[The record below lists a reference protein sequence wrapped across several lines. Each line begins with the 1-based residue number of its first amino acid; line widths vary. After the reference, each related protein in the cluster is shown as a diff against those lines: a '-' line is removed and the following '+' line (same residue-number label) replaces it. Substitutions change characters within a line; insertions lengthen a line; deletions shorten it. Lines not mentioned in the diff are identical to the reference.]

1 MEEQIKMNQEWF
13 EQVCQSALGHRTSQ
27 EQTYD
32 IARVVL
38 SRGIP
43 GDFVEC
49 GVFAGSSCAIM
60 AMAILDHYRDSGAPD
75 WWRDSRGPRVH
86 LFDSFDGIPT
96 PGPHDD
102 PAQVREGEARC
113 SLANVKNN
121 MRKWGIPD
129 ELLVYH
135 QGDFRDTVPVQAGRI
150 SFGKGSI
157 GTVAAL
163 GSCEHRNPFSGRT
176 EDHKSFH
183 CPVCQFT
190 CDVPPPPIESVAL
203 LRLDGDL
210 YESTKVCMQ
219 YLYPLVSKG
228 GYVICDDYD
237 LHGCRY
243 AVHETVMPAPIVWR
257 KWT

>member
-1 MEEQIKMNQEWF
+1 MNAEWF
-13 EQVCQSALGHRTSQ
+13 ENVCQSALGHRTSQ
-27 EQTYD
+27 EETYD
-32 IARVVL
+32 LARVVL
-38 SRGIP
+38 ARGIP

-49 GVFAGSSCAIM
+49 GVFAGASVALMVRAIM
-60 AMAILDHYRDSGAPD
+60 DDTIE
-75 WWRDSRGPRVH
+75 RGPNPPWLDERRVH

-113 SLANVKNN
+113 SLANVKSN
-121 MRKWGIPD
+121 MRKWGIPE

-135 QGDFRDTVPVQAGRI
+135 MGLFSQTVPFAAGQWAGEKRQI
-150 SFGKGSI
+150 AF
-157 GTVAAL
+157 
-163 GSCEHRNPFSGRT
+163 
-176 EDHKSFH
+176 
-183 CPVCQFT
+183 
-190 CDVPPPPIESVAL
+190 

-210 YESTKVCMQ
+210 YESTRVCME

-228 GYVICDDYD
+228 GYIICDDYD

-243 AVHETVMPAPIVWR
+243 ALHETVMPAPICWR

>member
-1 MEEQIKMNQEWF
+1 MTPEWF

-32 IARVVL
+32 LARVVL
-38 SRGIP
+38 ARGIP

-60 AMAILDHYRDSGAPD
+60 ARAIMDHNFECQAREQKGKTNA
-75 WWRDSRGPRVH
+75 RVH
-86 LFDSFDGIPT
+86 LFDSFAGIPK

-102 PAQVREGEARC
+102 PAQVREGEAAC
-113 SLANVKNN
+113 SLAQVRAN
-121 MRKWGIPD
+121 MQRWGIPA
-129 ELLVYH
+129 EMLVYH
-135 QGDFRDTVPVQAGRI
+135 EGDFGNSVP
-150 SFGKGSI
+150 GS
-157 GTVAAL
+157 VAA
-163 GSCEHRNPFSGRT
+163 RFVQQIA
-176 EDHKSFH
+176 F
-183 CPVCQFT
+183 
-190 CDVPPPPIESVAL
+190 

-210 YESTKVCMQ
+210 YESTKVCMEH
-219 YLYPLVSKG
+219 LYPLVSKG

-243 AVHETVMPAPIVWR
+243 ALHETVMPAPIAWR

>member
-1 MEEQIKMNQEWF
+1 LNAEWF

-32 IARVVL
+32 LARVVL
-38 SRGIP
+38 ARGIP

-49 GVFAGSSCAIM
+49 GVFAGASCAIM
-60 AMAILDHYRDSGAPD
+60 ARAILDHYGEGFVLASAKDGIVH
-75 WWRDSRGPRVH
+75 RVH

-102 PAQVREGEARC
+102 PSQVRAGEAKC
-113 SLANVKNN
+113 SLANVKAN

-135 QGDFRDTVPVQAGRI
+135 QGDFRTTVPIAVSAATVQQIA
-150 SFGKGSI
+150 F
-157 GTVAAL
+157 
-163 GSCEHRNPFSGRT
+163 
-176 EDHKSFH
+176 
-183 CPVCQFT
+183 
-190 CDVPPPPIESVAL
+190 

-210 YESTKVCMQ
+210 YESTRVCMQ
-219 YLYPLVSKG
+219 HLYPLVSKG

-243 AVHETVMPAPIVWR
+243 ALQETVMPAPIAWR

>member
-1 MEEQIKMNQEWF
+1 MTPEWF
-13 EQVCQSALGHRTSQ
+13 EQVCQLALGHRTSQ

-32 IARVVL
+32 LARVTL
-38 SRGIP
+38 ARGIP

-60 AMAILDHYRDSGAPD
+60 ARAIMDHNAEVQAREQ
-75 WWRDSRGPRVH
+75 RGKSNARVH
-86 LFDSFDGIPT
+86 LFDCFEGIPK

-102 PAQVREGEARC
+102 PAQVREGEAAC
-113 SLANVKNN
+113 SLANVKAN

-129 ELLVYH
+129 ELIAYH
-135 QGDFRDTVPVQAGRI
+135 PGLFSETVPH
-150 SFGKGSI
+150 
-157 GTVAAL
+157 AAREL
-163 GSCEHRNPFSGRT
+163 TASHHQIAF
-176 EDHKSFH
+176 
-183 CPVCQFT
+183 
-190 CDVPPPPIESVAL
+190 

-210 YESTKVCMQ
+210 YESTRVCMEH
-219 YLYPLVSKG
+219 LYPLVSKG

-243 AVHETVMPAPIVWR
+243 ALHETVMPAPIAWR

>member
-1 MEEQIKMNQEWF
+1 MNQEWF
-13 EQVCQSALGHRTSQ
+13 ENVCQSALGHRTSQ
-27 EQTYD
+27 ESTYD
-32 IARVVL
+32 LARVVL
-38 SRGIP
+38 ARGIP

-49 GVFAGSSCAIM
+49 GVFAGSSVALMARAIM
-60 AMAILDHYRDSGAPD
+60 DHTEEFGGFTNAVNGGR
-75 WWRDSRGPRVH
+75 RVH

-121 MRKWGIPD
+121 MKRWGIPD

-135 QGDFRDTVPVQAGRI
+135 VGDFRETVPRAAGAWA
-150 SFGKGSI
+150 
-157 GTVAAL
+157 GTSHNIAY
-163 GSCEHRNPFSGRT
+163 
-176 EDHKSFH
+176 
-183 CPVCQFT
+183 
-190 CDVPPPPIESVAL
+190 

-210 YESTKVCMQ
+210 YESTKVCMEH
-219 YLYPLVSKG
+219 LYPLVSKG

-243 AVHETVMPAPIVWR
+243 ALHETVMPAPIAWR